1 MKKLDIKNSVHF
13 HTVYTYAVIMI
24 LEFRDTSETFCNTL
38 PLGLLQ
44 IITLF
49 LEAIMSDFEI
59 LNNGNENSESS
70 VQPAEASEPKIV
82 DAQIIED
89 IPAQEPHQEEP
100 VSEPVHVVEP
110 EPAPSYAHTQY
121 TNEYVYTPDVPAKK
135 QTNAGRVLLGVVAA
149 LLSVFVV
156 VVVTVSVYSFILES
170 NGVNLNFDIQQ
181 DMTPMDKPNGE
192 GRDPHQNLPG
202 VDIPGE
208 NDPQVSET
216 ETDEANANASVNS
229 TVGREYPTLS
239 QLAAPEDAL
248 SIPDIYDKVSPSVVG
263 VSCTLNGGTA
273 TGTGIIISSDGYII
287 TNAHVIEDAKSVMI
301 VDSNSEQ
308 YQASVVGYDTQT
320 DLAVLKIE
328 AEGLV
333 ACEFGISDELRIGE
347 LVVAIGNPLGFDLY
361 GTITDGIISGLNR
374 TLTIGENT
382 MNLIQTNASINS
394 GNSGGPLI
402 DAYGRV
408 IGITSAKV
416 ASLYGEGLGFAIP
429 IDEALPIINDL
440 MTHGYVTGRP
450 MIGISGEDITPIMSM
465 YYRLPEGVYVRFINP
480 DSGAEKAGIKAGDI
494 VIGAAGETITS
505 MDELNEIKNRYSAGD
520 TLTLTIYRDGK
531 SIDVDVVLDEATQSE

>member
-1 MKKLDIKNSVHF
+1 M
-13 HTVYTYAVIMI
+13 
-24 LEFRDTSETFCNTL
+24 SE
-38 PLGLLQ
+38 
-44 IITLF
+44 
-49 LEAIMSDFEI
+49 FEI
-59 LNNGNENSESS
+59 LNNGAENNETEATVLASS
-70 VQPAEASEPKIV
+70 SQPEIV
-82 DAQIIED
+82 EAQIISETAED
-89 IPAQEPHQEEP
+89 NAEP
-100 VSEPVHVVEP
+100 VVESVSAP
-110 EPAPSYAHTQY
+110 EPAPQPEPAPVREPESAPTYAHTEY
-121 TNEYVYTPDVPAKK
+121 TNEYVYTPDAPAKK
-135 QTNAGRVLLGVVAA
+135 QTNAGRVILGIVAA
-149 LLSVFVV
+149 LLSIFVV
-156 VVVTVSVYSFILES
+156 VVVTVSVYSAILEN
-170 NGVNLNFDIQQ
+170 NGIDINIDKQQ
-181 DMTPMDKPNGE
+181 NNTVVDGE
-192 GRDPHQNLPG
+192 GKNPHKNLPG
-202 VDIPGE
+202 VDITDE
-208 NDPQVSET
+208 NDPEVSEVPA
-216 ETDEANANASVNS
+216 DDASTTAGNVS
-229 TVGREYPTLS
+229 DREYPTLE

-263 VSCTLNGGTA
+263 VSCTLGNSTA

-287 TNAHVIEDAKSVMI
+287 TNAHVIEDAKTVMI
-301 VDSNSEQ
+301 VDSNADQ
-308 YQASVVGYDTQT
+308 YEATVIGYDTQT

-333 ACEFGISDELRIGE
+333 ACEFGISGELRIGE
-347 LVVAIGNPLGFDLY
+347 LAVAIGNPLGFDLY
-361 GTITDGIISGLNR
+361 GTITSGIISGLNR

-440 MTHGYVTGRP
+440 MEHGYVTGRP

-465 YYRLPEGVYVRFINP
+465 YYRLPEGVYVRFIEP
-480 DSGAEKAGIKAGDI
+480 ESGAEKAGIKAGDI
-494 VIGAAGETITS
+494 VIGAAGETITN

-520 TLTLTIYRDGK
+520 ILTLTIYRDGK

>member
-1 MKKLDIKNSVHF
+1 M
-13 HTVYTYAVIMI
+13 
-24 LEFRDTSETFCNTL
+24 SE
-38 PLGLLQ
+38 
-44 IITLF
+44 
-49 LEAIMSDFEI
+49 FEI
-59 LNNGNENSESS
+59 LNNGAENNETETTVLASS
-70 VQPAEASEPKIV
+70 SQPEIV
-82 DAQIIED
+82 EAQIISETAED
-89 IPAQEPHQEEP
+89 NAEP
-100 VSEPVHVVEP
+100 VVESVSAP
-110 EPAPSYAHTQY
+110 EPAPQPEPAPVREPESAPAYAHTEY
-121 TNEYVYTPDVPAKK
+121 TNEYVYTPDAPAKK
-135 QTNAGRVLLGVVAA
+135 QTNAGRVILGIVAA
-149 LLSVFVV
+149 LLSIFVV
-156 VVVTVSVYSFILES
+156 VVVTVSVYSAIIEN
-170 NGVNLNFDIQQ
+170 NGIDINIDKQQ
-181 DMTPMDKPNGE
+181 NNTVVDGE
-192 GRDPHQNLPG
+192 GRNPHENLPG

-208 NDPQVSET
+208 NDPEVSEVPA
-216 ETDEANANASVNS
+216 DDASTTAGDVS
-229 TVGREYPTLS
+229 DREYPTLE

-263 VSCTLNGGTA
+263 VSCTLGNSTA

-287 TNAHVIEDAKSVMI
+287 TNAHVIEDAKTVMI
-301 VDSNSEQ
+301 VDSNAEQ
-308 YQASVVGYDTQT
+308 YEATVIGYDTQT

-328 AEGLV
+328 AEDLV
-333 ACEFGISDELRIGE
+333 ACEFGISGELRIGE
-347 LVVAIGNPLGFDLY
+347 LAVAIGNPLGFDLY
-361 GTITDGIISGLNR
+361 GTITSGIISGLNR

-440 MTHGYVTGRP
+440 MEHGYVTGKN
-450 MIGISGEDITPIMSM
+450 ITPIMSI
-465 YYRLPEGVYVRFINP
+465 YYRLPEGVYVRFIEP
-480 DSGAEKAGIKAGDI
+480 ESGAEKAGIKAGDI
-494 VIGAAGETITS
+494 VIGAAGETITN

>member
-1 MKKLDIKNSVHF
+1 M
-13 HTVYTYAVIMI
+13 
-24 LEFRDTSETFCNTL
+24 SE
-38 PLGLLQ
+38 
-44 IITLF
+44 
-49 LEAIMSDFEI
+49 FEI
-59 LNNGNENSESS
+59 LNNGAENNEGEATVSAETS
-70 VQPAEASEPKIV
+70 QPE
-82 DAQIIED
+82 IIEAKIISETAED
-89 IPAQEPHQEEP
+89 NAEP
-100 VSEPVHVVEP
+100 VVESVSAP
-110 EPAPSYAHTQY
+110 EPAPQPEPAPVREPESAPAYAHTEY
-121 TNEYVYTPDVPAKK
+121 TNEYVYTPDAPAKK
-135 QTNAGRVLLGVVAA
+135 QTNAGRVILGIVAA
-149 LLSVFVV
+149 LLSIFVV
-156 VVVTVSVYSFILES
+156 VVVTVSVYSAIIEN
-170 NGVNLNFDIQQ
+170 NGIDINIDKQQ
-181 DMTPMDKPNGE
+181 NNTVVDGE
-192 GRDPHQNLPG
+192 GRNPHENLPG
-202 VDIPGE
+202 VDITDE
-208 NDPQVSET
+208 NDPEVSEVPADDAS
-216 ETDEANANASVNS
+216 TDVSDVS
-229 TVGREYPTLS
+229 SREYPTLE

-263 VSCTLNGGTA
+263 VSCTLGNSTA

-287 TNAHVIEDAKSVMI
+287 TNAHVIEDAKTVMI
-301 VDSNSEQ
+301 VDSNSDQ
-308 YQASVVGYDTQT
+308 YEATVIGYDTQT

-333 ACEFGISDELRIGE
+333 ACEFGISGELRIGE
-347 LVVAIGNPLGFDLY
+347 LAVAIGNPLGFDLY
-361 GTITDGIISGLNR
+361 GTITSGIISGLNR

-440 MTHGYVTGRP
+440 MEHGYVTGRP

-465 YYRLPEGVYVRFINP
+465 YYRLPEGVYVRFIEP
-480 DSGAEKAGIKAGDI
+480 ESGAEKAGIKAGDI
-494 VIGAAGETITS
+494 VIGAAGETITN
-505 MDELNEIKNRYSAGD
+505 MDELNDIKNRYSAGD

>member
-1 MKKLDIKNSVHF
+1 M
-13 HTVYTYAVIMI
+13 
-24 LEFRDTSETFCNTL
+24 SE
-38 PLGLLQ
+38 
-44 IITLF
+44 
-49 LEAIMSDFEI
+49 FEI
-59 LNNGNENSESS
+59 LNNGAENNESEANVFAQTS
-70 VQPAEASEPKIV
+70 QPE
-82 DAQIIED
+82 IIEAE
-89 IPAQEPHQEEP
+89 ILSETAEVSAEP
-100 VSEPVHVVEP
+100 VVESVYTPEPAPQPEPTPVREP
-110 EPAPSYAHTQY
+110 EPAPAYAHTEY
-121 TNEYVYTPDVPAKK
+121 TNEYVYTPDAPAKK
-135 QTNAGRVLLGVVAA
+135 QINAGRVILGIVAA
-149 LLSVFVV
+149 LLSIFVV
-156 VVVTVSVYSFILES
+156 VVITVSVYTAILEN
-170 NGVNLNFDIQQ
+170 NGINLNVDTQQ
-181 DMTPMDKPNGE
+181 DNIIVDGEDKHRPDGE
-192 GRDPHQNLPG
+192 GRNPHENLPG

-208 NDPQVSET
+208 NDPQVSEVPADDAS
-216 ETDEANANASVNS
+216 TD
-229 TVGREYPTLS
+229 VGDTSDREYPTLE

-263 VSCTLNGGTA
+263 VSCTLGNSTA
-273 TGTGIIISSDGYII
+273 TGTGIIISEDGYII
-287 TNAHVIEDAKSVMI
+287 TNAHVIEDAKTVMI
-301 VDSNSEQ
+301 VDSNSDQ
-308 YQASVVGYDTQT
+308 YEATVIGYDTQT

-333 ACEFGISDELRIGE
+333 ACEFGISGELRIGE
-347 LVVAIGNPLGFDLY
+347 LAVAIGNPLGFDLY
-361 GTITDGIISGLNR
+361 GTITSGIISGLNR

-440 MTHGYVTGRP
+440 MAHGYVTGRP

-465 YYRLPEGVYVRFINP
+465 YYRLPEGVYVRFIEP
-480 DSGAEKAGIKAGDI
+480 ESGAEKAGIKAGDI

-505 MDELNEIKNRYSAGD
+505 MDELNDIKNRYSAGD